1 MTAGAFWKTDWFIGI
16 IMTLLMLGAYS
27 SSLEPLQELDNRFY
41 DLNLRAHLHAAD
53 DDIVIV
59 DIDNASL
66 EQMSGHAQFT
76 IAETIRKIS
85 AAGAAVIALDI
96 FYGQPDSAPDHA
108 TGALPAALAQTANT
122 LLPIYFLTGETGN
135 RLNPD
140 IPDYLSHI
148 TISHIVG
155 EESGQPVS
163 GGYLRSPYPELASA
177 AAGLGHLNIIPDAD
191 NTVRSEALAI
201 TYHDK
206 FFPSMSLN
214 LAAHALHVPLSDI
227 RINIG
232 HTIELGPITIPVNRR
247 IQMLPAFHTPAYPL
261 YSLAAVWS
269 GEIPADLF
277 NGKIVLIGKADHD
290 TGNTFATPLT
300 PRMSSVEFNA
310 HVLQSILKEE
320 FISRPA
326 WADMLETALILL
338 AGIYLTLAVPRMR
351 AIVAAITSILLLL
364 LITGGSAILLESQAL
379 WLQCMSAILLLL
391 TGHLALMLKRY
402 GSTYLRTVNHQNH
415 NMADTNKMLAITF
428 QNQGML
434 EQACEKFM
442 ACNMNDEIASM
453 MYELAQAFE
462 RKRQFARAI
471 SIYEHL
477 SEHYQPGYRDIQNRI
492 IAATSNREAAA
503 AGGANAGL
511 TSLLGSG
518 DEKPTLG
525 RYEILSELG
534 KGAMGTVYLGQDP
547 KINRKVAIKTMALSQ
562 EFEPDELEEVK
573 KRFFHEA
580 EIAGMLNHP
589 NIVTIFDAGDEHDLA
604 YIAMEYLDGVDLA
617 PYTKKGKLLPLQT
630 TLKIIAKVAEA
641 LQYAHNNGVIH
652 RDIKPANIMILKN
665 KTVKVTDFGIAHITE
680 SSKTRDGVV
689 LGTPS
694 YMSPEQLSGKQL
706 DGRSDLFSLGVMLYE
721 LTTGVRPFR
730 AESIAKLMLKI
741 AKEPHVDPRH
751 HNPEIAACV
760 AALIDRMLAK
770 KAPQRLASASEVL
783 EEISHCLRLL
793 NRSGGHQS

>member
-1 MTAGAFWKTDWFIGI
+1 MTAGAFWKTDWFLGI
-16 IMTLLMLGAYS
+16 MITLLLLGAHS
-27 SSLEPLQELDNRFY
+27 SGLQPLQELDNHFY
-41 DLNLRAHLHAAD
+41 DLNLRAHLAAVD
-53 DDIVIV
+53 EDIIIV
-59 DIDNASL
+59 DVDKASL
-66 EQMSGHAQFT
+66 AQMGNHPQST
-76 IAETIRKIS
+76 IAETISKLS
-85 AAGAAVIALDI
+85 AAGAAVIALDL
-96 FYGQPDSAPDHA
+96 FYGQPDSDPAH
-108 TGALPAALAQTANT
+108 GSGILPATLAQAGNI
-122 LLPIYFLTGETGN
+122 LLPIYFLTGESGN

-140 IPDYLSHI
+140 LPDYLNHA
-148 TISHIVG
+148 TISHIVDTEG
-155 EESGQPVS
+155 NQAIN
-163 GGYLRSPYPELASA
+163 GGYLRSPYPELAGA
-177 AAGLGHLNIIPDAD
+177 AAGLGHLNIFPDAD
-191 NTVRSEALAI
+191 GAVRSEPLAVI
-201 TYHDK
+201 YNGK
-206 FFPSMSLN
+206 YFPSMSLN
-214 LAAHALHVPLSDI
+214 LAARALHVPLSDI

-232 HTIELGPITIPVNRR
+232 HTIELGPITIPVNER
-247 IQMLPAFHTPAYPL
+247 IQMRPAFHSPAYPV
-261 YSLAAVWS
+261 YSLASVWS
-269 GEIPADLF
+269 GETPADLF
-277 NGKIVLIGKADHD
+277 NGKIVLIGKAGHVS
-290 TGNTFATPLT
+290 GNTFATPLT
-300 PRMSSVEFNA
+300 PQMSSVEFNA

-326 WADMLETALILL
+326 WAGMVETGLMILIGLYLILL
-338 AGIYLTLAVPRMR
+338 LPRMP
-351 AIVAAITSILLLL
+351 AMIAAVASALLLL
-364 LITGGSAILLESQAL
+364 LIIGSSAFVLNSHAL
-379 WLQCMSAILLLL
+379 WLQCMSAALLLL
-391 TGHLALMLKRY
+391 TGHLALTLKLY
-402 GSTYLRTVNHQNH
+402 GSTYLRSVSHQNH

-434 EQACEKFM
+434 EQAYEKFM
-442 ACNMNDEIASM
+442 ACNLNDEIASM
-453 MYELAQAFE
+453 MYELALSFE
-462 RKRQFARAI
+462 RKRQFTRAI
-471 SIYEHL
+471 DIYKHL
-477 SEHYQPGYRDIQNRI
+477 SEHYQPGYRDIQNRL
-492 IAATSNREAAA
+492 IAANSSREAVSD
-503 AGGANAGL
+503 GDANAGL
-511 TSLLGSG
+511 SSLLGSG

-562 EFEPDELEEVK
+562 EFEPGELEEVK

-630 TLKIIAKVAEA
+630 TLKIIARVAEA
-641 LQYAHNNGVIH
+641 LQYAHNHGVIH

-741 AKEPHVDPRH
+741 AKEPHVDPRQ
-751 HNPEIAACV
+751 HNPEIPVCV
-760 AALIDRMLAK
+760 VTLIDRLLAK
-770 KAPQRLASASEVL
+770 KAPQRVASASEAL

-793 NRSGGHQS
+793 NSSGGQS